1 MDFGALP
8 PEVNSARMYAGPGS
22 APLLAAAASWSAMAT
37 ELDYTATSFASVIT
51 DLAGSAWKGPSAA
64 SMTAAAAPYAAWL
77 KATAVVAEETALKA
91 AAAAGAYEAAFAA
104 TVPPPVIA
112 ANRALL
118 ATLVATNFLGQNAP
132 AIAATEAQYGQMWAQ
147 DAAAMYAYS
156 GSSAVAAQ
164 LNPFGTPPETTN
176 AGGQAGQSAAT
187 SAAQSAAASSAQST
201 LSDLLAEIPN
211 TLQGLS
217 TNPLALPAWA
227 AEILHDYEDILK
239 TFSTVIG
246 TVNGPYGLGSLNA
259 ARGIYQMAIS
269 IPAVYNALGNLGTTL
284 SPKPIVGAL
293 APLMSSSMLTGSHS
307 IPSAVSGAVG
317 RAGLIGSMS
326 VPASWATAVPTVKT
340 ATLALQASVLEAAP
354 ALAANGESLMA
365 GEMALASLAGRAMG
379 TPVRQAAGAGATRAI
394 SAISHVTNT
403 QTAPDIATTATV
415 IVIPPIAK

>member
-8 PEVNSARMYAGPGS
+8 PEVNSARMYSGPGS
-22 APLLAAAASWSAMAT
+22 GPLLAAAANWAAMAA
-37 ELDYTATSFASVIT
+37 ELDYTATSYAAVIAELAEAS
-51 DLAGSAWKGPSAA
+51 WQGPSAT
-64 SMTAAAAPYAAWL
+64 SMVAAVLPYAAWM
-77 KATAVVAEETALKA
+77 KATAVSAEETALKA
-91 AAAAGAYEAAFAA
+91 SSAAASYEAAFAA

-112 ANRALL
+112 ANRAVL

-132 AIAATEAQYGQMWAQ
+132 AIAATEAQYGEMWAQ

-164 LNPFGTPPETTN
+164 LNPFSTPPETTN
-176 AGGQAGQSAAT
+176 AGAQAGQSAAT
-187 SAAQSAAASSAQST
+187 SLAQSAAASSAEST
-201 LSDLLAEIPN
+201 LSDFLAQIPN
-211 TLQGLS
+211 ALQGMS

-227 AEILHDYEDILK
+227 AQILHDYEDIVK

-246 TVNGPYGLGSLNA
+246 TINGPYGLGSLNS
-259 ARGIYQMAIS
+259 ARSVYQMAVS
-269 IPAVYNALGNLGTTL
+269 IPAVANALGNLSSTL

-340 ATLALQASVLEAAP
+340 ATVALQASVLEAAP

-365 GEMALASLAGRAMG
+365 GQMALSSLAGRAVG

-394 SAISHVTNT
+394 SSISHVTNT
-403 QTAPDIATTATV
+403 QTGPDIATTATV